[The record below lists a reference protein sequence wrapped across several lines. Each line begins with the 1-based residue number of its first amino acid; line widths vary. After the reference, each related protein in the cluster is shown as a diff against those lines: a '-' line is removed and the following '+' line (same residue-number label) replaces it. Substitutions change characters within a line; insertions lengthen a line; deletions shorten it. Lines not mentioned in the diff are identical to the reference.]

1 MGPRRS
7 AMEKVFKIEVT
18 LSGELA
24 DLYQQLFEEFAAKSQ
39 IPPSE
44 MNRTLVQT
52 GVIHHLTMLQ
62 GMGLVGRDDAA
73 RQQVQID
80 ALARDTLMWDL
91 VQLARKYWKSKGGGL
106 VNLKA

>member
-1 MGPRRS
+1 
-7 AMEKVFKIEVT
+7 MEKVFKVEVT

-24 DLYQQLFEEFAAKSQ
+24 ELYQLLCDEFSAKSQ
-39 IPPSE
+39 IPLSE

-62 GMGLVGRDDAA
+62 GMGLVGRDEAA
-73 RQQVQID
+73 RQQLQID

-91 VQLARKYWKSKGGGL
+91 VQLARKYWRNKGGGL